1 MAICG
6 GLQRWLSKLAYHA
19 MLAQRSS
26 GGGEKKMSC
35 AVAWI
40 SCPRWTKMLLDSKER
55 GSNQHQIDISSC
67 KSHRQQSSHDRS
79 QTPESQTSEKFGLSL
94 RSISVVVYVSLI
106 LD

>member
-55 GSNQHQIDISSC
+55 VAISTRLTSRLA
-67 KSHRQQSSHDRS
+67 SRTANNRHTTDHRRPNHRQARS
-79 QTPESQTSEKFGLSL
+79 LDSA
-94 RSISVVVYVSLI
+94 SVAFLLLFMYL
-106 LD
+106 